1 MKLAS
6 LAVARGERHL
16 SLVREPARR
25 SLREPTRGAPRERA
39 LDAPIVAALP
49 AWRRVVGA
57 AAVILSLG
65 LLTVAAVTWSV
76 LA

>member
-16 SLVREPARR
+16 SLVREPAP
-25 SLREPTRGAPRERA
+25 STPREPA
-39 LDAPIVAALP
+39 LDAPRVAALP

-57 AAVILSLG
+57 AVVILSLG
-65 LLTVAAVTWSV
+65 LLAMAAVTWSI

>member
-16 SLVREPARR
+16 SLVRGPA
-25 SLREPTRGAPRERA
+25 PCAAP
-39 LDAPIVAALP
+39 VAALP
-49 AWRRVVGA
+49 AWRRVAGA
-57 AAVILSLG
+57 AVVILSLG
-65 LLTVAAVTWSV
+65 LLTVAAVTWSI